1 MEKHKNIQR
10 ISHLL
15 DQIIQNKEIH
25 IKWLNTLSFLEYS
38 GSKKIHKT
46 NFGQFF
52 TIEILQH
59 AQEEAFHSYFFKKC
73 ILKIDPNLKNNLNY
87 SYKNLLCGFSA
98 FKYFQLLDL
107 KTYEYLSKYFIKNIY
122 YICYLYVTLIIE
134 ERASFIYP
142 IYEER
147 LKANQSPISIKTVI
161 FQEKNHLEF
170 VYQKLQEVDKN
181 YKEHLSYLFSIENN
195 LFDSLLLSLEKNVFL
210 SY

>member
-1 MEKHKNIQR
+1 MEKHKDIER
-10 ISHLL
+10 ISNLL
-15 DQIIQNKEIH
+15 DQIIQNPEFH

-73 ILKIDPNLKNNLNY
+73 IFKINPNLKNNFNY
-87 SYKNLLCGFSA
+87 DYKNLLAGYSA
-98 FKYFQLLDL
+98 YKYFQLLDL
-107 KTYEYLSKYFIKNIY
+107 KTYEYLSKYFIKNLY
-122 YICYLYVTLIIE
+122 YICYLYVTLLIE

-147 LKANQSPISIKTVI
+147 LKANHSPISIKTVI
-161 FQEKNHLEF
+161 LQEKNHLEH
-170 VYQKLQEVDKN
+170 VYQKIEEVDKN
-181 YKEHLSYLFSIENN
+181 FKDHLSN
-195 LFDSLLLSLEKNVFL
+195 LFNIEINLFNSLLLSLENKVYPN
-210 SY
+210 Y